1 MMDMDN
7 NNLPDFLKPVDPDKA
22 LEKFTINLTEKARES
37 KLDPVIGRDKEI
49 RRMMQVLSRRTKNN
63 PVLVGD
69 PGVGKTALVEGLAIR
84 IAAGDVPESLK
95 NKDLLMLD
103 IASVLAGAKFRGEF
117 EERLKA
123 IVKKVEE
130 AAGQYVLFIDELHT
144 LVGAGSAEGSVDA
157 ANILKPALA
166 RGTLHLIGAT
176 TINEYRKYIEKD
188 AALERRFQP
197 VMVDEPD
204 LEDTIAILRGLKEK
218 YEVHHGLRISDDA
231 LIAAARLS
239 VRYIADRFLPDKAID
254 LIDEAASGLK
264 IEIES
269 MPAELDLLK
278 RKITQ
283 MEIEL
288 QALKKEKSES
298 AKQRAEQLQKAIEEK
313 KEEEK
318 RMEAKWR
325 EQKTLVERVSELQG
339 KIDEARARLEK
350 AEREVN
356 LDQAAEIKYGELPKL
371 EKELKESQ
379 DEWLKIP
386 EEERIL
392 RLEVSEEDV
401 AQVVSRWTGIPVTKL
416 IKSEQERLIDLEKE
430 MSKRVVGQEEAVSAV
445 ARAVRRSRA
454 GIADENRPIASFL
467 FLGPTGVGKTET
479 AKALAA
485 ALFNDE
491 SAMIRIDMSEYMEQ
505 HSVARLIGAPPGYV
519 GYDEG
524 GQLTE
529 AVRRRPY
536 SVVLFDEIE
545 KAHNQVYNVL
555 LQVFDEGRLTD
566 GKGRTVDFRNTVLVM
581 TSNLASEEIARMN
594 KDGDKE
600 VEEKV
605 WARIQ
610 SHFRPEFINRLD
622 QIIIFEPL
630 SEKDMEKV
638 VGIQLERLESRLEQ
652 QGIRIEYDESL
663 VAYLAKK
670 GYDRNFGARP
680 LKRLIQNQ
688 IEDELAMAL
697 LEDRVVPESKV
708 RIEVVGDGV
717 EIKVG

>member
-1 MMDMDN
+1 
-7 NNLPDFLKPVDPDKA
+7 
-22 LEKFTINLTEKARES
+22 
-37 KLDPVIGRDKEI
+37 
-49 RRMMQVLSRRTKNN
+49 
-63 PVLVGD
+63 
-69 PGVGKTALVEGLAIR
+69 
-84 IAAGDVPESLK
+84 
-95 NKDLLMLD
+95 
-103 IASVLAGAKFRGEF
+103 
-117 EERLKA
+117 LKA
-123 IVKKVEE
+123 IVKKVED

-166 RGTLHLIGAT
+166 RGALHMIGAT

-197 VMVDEPD
+197 VMVDEPS

-231 LIAAARLS
+231 LIAAGRLS

-298 AKQRAEQLQKAIEEK
+298 AKQRAEQLQKDIEEK
-313 KEEEK
+313 KKEEK
-318 RMEAKWR
+318 EMEAKWQ
-325 EQKTLVERVSELQG
+325 EQKTLVEKVSELQG

-356 LDQAAEIKYGELPKL
+356 LDKAAEIKYGELPRL

-386 EEERIL
+386 VEDRVL

-401 AQVVSRWTGIPVTKL
+401 ALVVSRWTGIPVTRL
-416 IKSEQERLIDLEKE
+416 IKSEQERLIDLENE
-430 MSKRVVGQEEAVSAV
+430 MSKRVVGQDEAVSAV

-491 SAMIRIDMSEYMEQ
+491 SAMVRIDMSEYMEQ
-505 HSVARLIGAPPGYV
+505 HSVARLIGAPPGYI

-545 KAHNQVYNVL
+545 KAHDQVYNVL

-594 KDGDKE
+594 EDYDKE
-600 VEEKV
+600 MEEKV
-605 WARIQ
+605 WAKVQ

-622 QIIIFEPL
+622 QMIIFEPL

-638 VGIQLERLESRLEQ
+638 VTIQLKRLEGRLEQ
-652 QGIRIEYDESL
+652 QEIEIEYGESL
-663 VAYLAKK
+663 VAFLARK

-680 LKRLIQNQ
+680 LKRLIQSQ
-688 IEDELAMAL
+688 IEDELAMNL
-697 LEDRVVPESKV
+697 LEDKIMPGSKV

>member
-1 MMDMDN
+1 MGMDN

-123 IVKKVEE
+123 IVKKVED

-144 LVGAGSAEGSVDA
+144 LVGAGSSEGSVDA

-166 RGTLHLIGAT
+166 RGTLHMIGAT

-204 LEDTIAILRGLKEK
+204 LEDAIAILRGLKEK

-231 LIAAARLS
+231 LIAAGRLS

-298 AKQRAEQLQKAIEEK
+298 AKQRAEQLQKDIEEK
-313 KEEEK
+313 KGQEK
-318 RMEAKWR
+318 EMEVKWQ
-325 EQKTLVERVSELQG
+325 EQKTLVEKVSELQG

-356 LDQAAEIKYGELPKL
+356 LDQAAEIKYGELPRL
-371 EKELKESQ
+371 EKELKENQ

-386 EEERIL
+386 VEDRVL

-401 AQVVSRWTGIPVTKL
+401 AQVVSRWTGIPVTRL

-430 MSKRVVGQEEAVSAV
+430 MSKRVVGQDEAVSAV

-491 SAMIRIDMSEYMEQ
+491 SAMVRIDMSEYMEQ

-545 KAHNQVYNVL
+545 KARDQVYNVL

-581 TSNLASEEIARMN
+581 TSNLASDEIARMN
-594 KDGDKE
+594 EGGNKE
-600 VEEKV
+600 MEEKV
-605 WARIQ
+605 WSKVQ

-622 QIIIFEPL
+622 QMIVFEPL
-630 SEKDMEKV
+630 GEKDMEKV
-638 VGIQLERLESRLEQ
+638 VSIQLKRLEDRLKQ
-652 QGIRIEYDESL
+652 QEIEIEYDNDL
-663 VAYLAKK
+663 VVYLAKK

-680 LKRLIQNQ
+680 LKRLIQSQ
-688 IEDELAMAL
+688 IEDELAMYV
-697 LEDRVVPESKV
+697 LEDKIVPGSKV
-708 RIEVVGDGV
+708 RIGIKGDGV

>member
-1 MMDMDN
+1 MDS
-7 NNLPDFLKPVDPDKA
+7 NNLPDFLKPVDPEKA

-37 KLDPVIGRDKEI
+37 RLDPVIGRDKEI

-103 IASVLAGAKFRGEF
+103 ITSVLAGAKFRGEF

-123 IVKKVEE
+123 IVKKVED

-166 RGTLHLIGAT
+166 KGTLHMIGAT

-197 VMVDEPD
+197 VMVDEPS

-231 LIAAARLS
+231 LIAAGRLS

-298 AKQRAEQLQKAIEEK
+298 AKQRAEQLQKDIEEK
-313 KEEEK
+313 KKEEK
-318 RMEAKWR
+318 EMEAKWQ
-325 EQKTLVERVSELQG
+325 EQKTLVEKVSELQG

-356 LDQAAEIKYGELPKL
+356 LDKAAEIKYGELPRL

-386 EEERIL
+386 VEDRVL

-401 AQVVSRWTGIPVTKL
+401 ALVVSRWTGIPVTRL
-416 IKSEQERLIDLEKE
+416 IKSEQERLIDLENE
-430 MSKRVVGQEEAVSAV
+430 MSKRVVGQDEAVSAV

-479 AKALAA
+479 AKALAT

-491 SAMIRIDMSEYMEQ
+491 SAMVRIDMSEYMEQ
-505 HSVARLIGAPPGYV
+505 HSVARLIGAPPGYI

-545 KAHNQVYNVL
+545 KAHDQVYNVL

-581 TSNLASEEIARMN
+581 TSNLASEEIARMSE
-594 KDGDKE
+594 DQDRE
-600 VEEKV
+600 MEEKI
-605 WARIQ
+605 WAKVQ

-622 QIIIFEPL
+622 QMIIFEPL

-638 VGIQLERLESRLEQ
+638 VTIQLKRLKERLEQ
-652 QGIRIEYDESL
+652 QEIEIEYGESL
-663 VAYLAKK
+663 VAYLARK

-680 LKRLIQNQ
+680 LKRLIQSQ
-688 IEDELAMAL
+688 IEDELAMNL
-697 LEDRVVPESKV
+697 LEDKIVPGSKV

>member
-1 MMDMDN
+1 MDN
-7 NNLPDFLKPVDPDKA
+7 NNLPDFLKPVDPEKA

-37 KLDPVIGRDKEI
+37 RLDPVIGRDKEI

-123 IVKKVEE
+123 IVKKVED

-166 RGTLHLIGAT
+166 RGALHMIGAT

-197 VMVDEPD
+197 VMVDEPS

-231 LIAAARLS
+231 LIAAGRLS

-298 AKQRAEQLQKAIEEK
+298 AKQRAEQLQKDIEEK
-313 KEEEK
+313 KKEEK
-318 RMEAKWR
+318 EMEAKWQ
-325 EQKTLVERVSELQG
+325 EQKTLVEKVSELQG
-339 KIDEARARLEK
+339 KIDEARSRLEK

-356 LDQAAEIKYGELPKL
+356 LDKAAEIKYGELPRL

-386 EEERIL
+386 VEDRVL

-401 AQVVSRWTGIPVTKL
+401 ALVVSRWTGIPVTRL
-416 IKSEQERLIDLEKE
+416 IKSEQERLIDLENE
-430 MSKRVVGQEEAVSAV
+430 MSKRVVGQDEAVSAV

-491 SAMIRIDMSEYMEQ
+491 SAMVRIDMSEYMEQ
-505 HSVARLIGAPPGYV
+505 HSVARLIGAPPGYI

-545 KAHNQVYNVL
+545 KAHDQVYNVL

-594 KDGDKE
+594 EDYDKE
-600 VEEKV
+600 MEEKV
-605 WARIQ
+605 WAKVQ

-622 QIIIFEPL
+622 QMIIFEPL

-638 VGIQLERLESRLEQ
+638 VTIQLKRLEGRLEQ
-652 QGIRIEYDESL
+652 QEIEIEYGESL
-663 VAYLAKK
+663 VAFLARK

-680 LKRLIQNQ
+680 LKRLIQSQ
-688 IEDELAMAL
+688 IEDELAMNL
-697 LEDRVVPESKV
+697 LEDKIMPGSKV

>member
-1 MMDMDN
+1 MDN
-7 NNLPDFLKPVDPDKA
+7 NNLPDFLKPVDPEKA

-37 KLDPVIGRDKEI
+37 RLDPVIGRDKEI

-123 IVKKVEE
+123 IVKKVED

-166 RGTLHLIGAT
+166 RGTLHMIGAT

-197 VMVDEPD
+197 VMVDEPS

-231 LIAAARLS
+231 LIAAGRLS

-298 AKQRAEQLQKAIEEK
+298 AKQRAEQLQKDIEEK
-313 KEEEK
+313 KKEEK
-318 RMEAKWR
+318 EMEAKWQ
-325 EQKTLVERVSELQG
+325 EQKTLVEKVSELQG

-356 LDQAAEIKYGELPKL
+356 LDKAAEIKYGELPRL

-386 EEERIL
+386 VEDRVL

-401 AQVVSRWTGIPVTKL
+401 ALVVSRWTGIPVTRL
-416 IKSEQERLIDLEKE
+416 VKSEQERLIDLENE
-430 MSKRVVGQEEAVSAV
+430 MSKRVVGQDEAVSAV

-491 SAMIRIDMSEYMEQ
+491 SAMVRIDMSEYMEQ
-505 HSVARLIGAPPGYV
+505 HSVARLIGAPPGYI

-545 KAHNQVYNVL
+545 KAHDQVYNVL

-581 TSNLASEEIARMN
+581 TSNLASEEIARMSE
-594 KDGDKE
+594 DQDRE
-600 VEEKV
+600 MEEKI
-605 WARIQ
+605 WAKVQ

-622 QIIIFEPL
+622 QMIIFEPL

-638 VGIQLERLESRLEQ
+638 VTIQLKRLKERLEQ
-652 QGIRIEYDESL
+652 QEIEIEYGESL
-663 VAYLAKK
+663 VAFLARK

-680 LKRLIQNQ
+680 LKRLIQSQ
-688 IEDELAMAL
+688 IEDELAMNL
-697 LEDRVVPESKV
+697 LEDKIMPGSKV

>member
-1 MMDMDN
+1 MGMDN
-7 NNLPDFLKPVDPDKA
+7 NNLPDFLKPVDPEKA

-37 KLDPVIGRDKEI
+37 RLDPVIGRDKEI

-123 IVKKVEE
+123 IVKKVED

-166 RGTLHLIGAT
+166 RGALHMIGAT

-197 VMVDEPD
+197 VMVDEPS

-231 LIAAARLS
+231 LIAAGRLS

-298 AKQRAEQLQKAIEEK
+298 AKQRAEQLQKDIEEK
-313 KEEEK
+313 KKEEK
-318 RMEAKWR
+318 EMEAKWQ
-325 EQKTLVERVSELQG
+325 EQKTLVEKVSELQG

-356 LDQAAEIKYGELPKL
+356 LDKAAEIKYGELPRL

-386 EEERIL
+386 VEDRVL

-401 AQVVSRWTGIPVTKL
+401 ALVVSRWTGIPVTRL
-416 IKSEQERLIDLEKE
+416 IKSEQERLIDLENE
-430 MSKRVVGQEEAVSAV
+430 MSKRVVGQDEAVSAV

-491 SAMIRIDMSEYMEQ
+491 SAMVRIDMSEYMEQ
-505 HSVARLIGAPPGYV
+505 HSVARLIGAPPGYI

-545 KAHNQVYNVL
+545 KAHDQVYNVL

-594 KDGDKE
+594 EDYDKE
-600 VEEKV
+600 MEEKV
-605 WARIQ
+605 WAKVQ

-622 QIIIFEPL
+622 QMIIFEPL

-638 VGIQLERLESRLEQ
+638 VTIQLKRLEGRLEQ
-652 QGIRIEYDESL
+652 QEIEIEYGESL
-663 VAYLAKK
+663 VAFLARK

-680 LKRLIQNQ
+680 LKRLIQSQ
-688 IEDELAMAL
+688 IEDELAMNL
-697 LEDRVVPESKV
+697 LEDKIMPGSKV

>member
-1 MMDMDN
+1 MVMDN
-7 NNLPDFLKPVDPDKA
+7 NNLPDFLKPVDPEKA

-37 KLDPVIGRDKEI
+37 RLDPVIGRDKEI

-123 IVKKVEE
+123 IVKKVED

-166 RGTLHLIGAT
+166 RGALHMIGAT

-197 VMVDEPD
+197 VMVDEPS

-231 LIAAARLS
+231 LIAAGRLS

-298 AKQRAEQLQKAIEEK
+298 AKQRAEQLQKDIEEK
-313 KEEEK
+313 KKEEK
-318 RMEAKWR
+318 EMEAKWQ
-325 EQKTLVERVSELQG
+325 EQKTLVEKVSELQG

-356 LDQAAEIKYGELPKL
+356 LDKAAEIKYGELPRL

-386 EEERIL
+386 VEDRVL

-401 AQVVSRWTGIPVTKL
+401 ALVVSRWTGIPVTRL
-416 IKSEQERLIDLEKE
+416 IKSEQERLIDLENE
-430 MSKRVVGQEEAVSAV
+430 MSKRVVGQDEAVSAV

-491 SAMIRIDMSEYMEQ
+491 SAMVRIDMSEYMEQ
-505 HSVARLIGAPPGYV
+505 HSVARLIGAPPGYI

-545 KAHNQVYNVL
+545 KAHDQVYNVL

-594 KDGDKE
+594 EDYDKE
-600 VEEKV
+600 MEEKV
-605 WARIQ
+605 WAKVQ

-622 QIIIFEPL
+622 QMIIFEPL

-638 VGIQLERLESRLEQ
+638 VTIQLKRLEGRLEQ
-652 QGIRIEYDESL
+652 QEIEIEYGESL
-663 VAYLAKK
+663 VAFLARK

-680 LKRLIQNQ
+680 LKRLIQSQ
-688 IEDELAMAL
+688 IEDELAMNL
-697 LEDRVVPESKV
+697 LEDKIMPGSKV